1 MTRTRLVMLF
11 VLTAGAG
18 AVAASE
24 ISGASGA
31 DHSGGVIA
39 IVAVG
44 ASSLVGLGMG
54 VLTLFITRR
63 EVEARN
69 SEVDRRLSAV
79 ETNSRSDV
87 GDLHEKINRV
97 DKALSAVEVETRL
110 QSQTLDRQTIQLTEI
125 LKRLPPP
132 TAPHS

>member
-1 MTRTRLVMLF
+1 MTRARIVVLF
-11 VLTAGAG
+11 LLTAGAG
-18 AVAASE
+18 AVIGSELGAANTADR
-24 ISGASGA
+24 SGS
-31 DHSGGVIA
+31 VIA
-39 IVAVG
+39 VVAVG

-69 SEVDRRLSAV
+69 SELDRRLTAV
-79 ETNSRSDV
+79 ETNSRADA

-110 QSQTLDRQTIQLTEI
+110 QSKTLDLQSHQLAEI
-125 LKRLPPP
+125 LKRLPV
-132 TAPHS
+132 TQAPHS